1 MSRPKNKAETPPV
14 YRYTLG
20 GDTHCLDDIM
30 SFGEAVLE
38 ILDSHREWNADTLDE
53 IASEAKHLGLADTD
67 CHGHFRN
74 LVLPEE
80 HPNPNA

>member
-38 ILDSHREWNADTLDE
+38 IL
-53 IASEAKHLGLADTD
+53 ASAA
-67 CHGHFRN
+67 
-74 LVLPEE
+74 
-80 HPNPNA
+80 A